1 MTAMT
6 DRSRRSTQTGTGVKP
21 AGAPPAA
28 RATTP
33 APAAPDAPTGAVT
46 DVTPR
51 PVLHAVEVPTPTQV
65 EPATP
70 TEVTARAERS
80 GPEAGPPGSMTRER
94 SEPIRVFSMKDA
106 TEAPRQT
113 DERRAMQVQ
122 LRSFA
127 EARRHETPVGLGHL
141 APPRDPRKA
150 RTRRLVDNLM
160 WGCIAI
166 MLACGIMLAI
176 WLIAGR

>member
-21 AGAPPAA
+21 GAPPAA
-28 RATTP
+28 RAATP
-33 APAAPDAPTGAVT
+33 VPAAPDAPTDPFESAVT

-51 PVLHAVEVPTPTQV
+51 PVLHAVEVATPTQV
-65 EPATP
+65 EPA
-70 TEVTARAERS
+70 
-80 GPEAGPPGSMTRER
+80 
-94 SEPIRVFSMKDA
+94 EPIRVFSMKDA
-106 TEAPRQT
+106 TEAPRHT
-113 DERRAMQVQ
+113 DERRAMQVH

-127 EARRHETPVGLGHL
+127 DARRHETPVGLGHL

>member
-1 MTAMT
+1 MT

-21 AGAPPAA
+21 AGSPPAA
-28 RATTP
+28 RAATP
-33 APAAPDAPTGAVT
+33 APAAPGAHTDPFESAVT

-70 TEVTARAERS
+70 TEVTARA
-80 GPEAGPPGSMTRER
+80 ER